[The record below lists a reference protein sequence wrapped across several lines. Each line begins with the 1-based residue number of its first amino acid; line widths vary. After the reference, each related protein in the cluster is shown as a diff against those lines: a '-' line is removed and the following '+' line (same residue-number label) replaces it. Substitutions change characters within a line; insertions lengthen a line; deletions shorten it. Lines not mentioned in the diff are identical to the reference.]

1 MLVTHEQRSPLLDRL
16 DAAARARGLN
26 DRQWSIAAGL
36 SESYV
41 KQQRH
46 QARKDPK
53 YRLPE
58 DGAEALA
65 RAAKVSVP
73 WLRFGRGKMDD
84 APPEGAAVEYTIP
97 GPARTLVR
105 ELDRSWTAA
114 ELALIEASQRDPER
128 YPAGAVLAA
137 LEAVRTGAARLPDNR
152 VAAAATMA
160 HVLDAAARL
169 TREGKPFTLDDLLWT
184 AVSRAAQADDNAE
197 GHAQLAALGGVA
209 PREPVRTPAR
219 GMPVAPVAPK
229 PDR

>member
-16 DAAARARGLN
+16 DVAARARGLN
-26 DRQWSIAAGL
+26 DRQWSLSAGL

-46 QARKDPK
+46 QARTNPR

-65 RAAKVSVP
+65 RAAKVSAA

-84 APPEGAAVEYTIP
+84 APPD
-97 GPARTLVR
+97 GPAPEHAVPPARVLVR
-105 ELDRSWTAA
+105 ELDRPWTAA

-128 YPAGAVLAA
+128 YPASAVLAA
-137 LEAVRTGAARLPDNR
+137 LEAVRTGAARLPDDR
-152 VAAAATMA
+152 AAAAATMA
-160 HVLDAAARL
+160 RVLDAAARL

-184 AVSRAAQADDNAE
+184 AVARSARGDDNAE
-197 GHAQLAALGGVA
+197 GHAQLAALGA
-209 PREPVRTPAR
+209 APPREPVRTPAR
-219 GMPVAPVAPK
+219 GTPAAPVAPK